1 MHPEEGALV
10 AREPANP
17 AARQC
22 DVVVDLFSGPMGV
35 CRLGYVK
42 SGADAGRTV
51 LLREVSPQS
60 VRFLG
65 RRLRKAS
72 EIAHSNLVKLLGT
85 VEVAGRVQIASEYI
99 AGVSLFELRAAAAEK
114 RERLEPAVATRIVS
128 GALEAAKSAHSL
140 CQTKG
145 FELTRSIFSDT
156 VWVAEF
162 GETMLTDVGLAD
174 LLGAGNGASAV
185 PTQLVGTGTGSHD
198 VYAAGSELYE
208 LLTGKPFHGG
218 IPSFDA
224 TTPRAISDVVARA
237 LAFDPQRRFTSVAE
251 MAAAFAALPRD
262 FVAHEDEVTGSV
274 ERLMRSTLK
283 LRRAKLAMLE
293 RALGSQ
299 DDGESTRCYSVAS
312 LREGKPSETVRPLPG
327 SAAVEIVQPEP
338 EPAGDLVEEAASG
351 ALVAE
356 AEAGHAAA
364 EEEEPT
370 HIMRSPLVIPAANAP
385 REPVNP
391 EANLPTI
398 HVAEL
403 VAARRAATVVMRTP
417 LVAPDDPTLRTQR
430 KAPSKSKRR
439 ASLIALCVVTLLAA
453 ALALAVLGPRRI
465 SGFLR
470 AERSSAPAR

>member
-1 MHPEEGALV
+1 MV

-85 VEVAGRVQIASEYI
+85 VEVERRLQIASEYI

-114 RERLEPAVATRIVS
+114 RERLEPEVATRIVA
-128 GALEAAKSAHSL
+128 GALDAAKSAHAL
-140 CQTKG
+140 CQAKG

-156 VWVAEF
+156 VWIAEF

-174 LLGAGNGASAV
+174 LLGAGNGASAA

-224 TTPRAISDVVARA
+224 STPRAISEIVVRA
-237 LAFDPQRRFTSVAE
+237 LSFDEKRRFASISE
-251 MAAAFAALPRD
+251 MAAAFAALPREL
-262 FVAHEDEVTGSV
+262 VAHEDVVTGAV
-274 ERLMRSTLK
+274 ERLMKSTLK

-293 RALGSQ
+293 RTLGSQ

-312 LREGKPSETVRPLPG
+312 LREGKHNDTVRPVPGPAPAELAVPERNLPG
-327 SAAVEIVQPEP
+327 
-338 EPAGDLVEEAASG
+338 DLLEEAASG
-351 ALVAE
+351 ALVADS
-356 AEAGHAAA
+356 APDHSAS

-370 HIMRSPLVIPAANAP
+370 HIMRSPLVIPAADAP
-385 REPVNP
+385 REPLNP
-391 EANLPTI
+391 EAKLPTI

-403 VAARRAATVVMRTP
+403 VAARRAVTVLMRTP
-417 LVAPDDPTLRTQR
+417 VTAEDPTLRTPR
-430 KAPSKSKRR
+430 KATPLSKRR
-439 ASLIALCVVTLLAA
+439 ASLIAVCVLTLLAA
-453 ALALAVLGPRRI
+453 ALALAVLGPSRI

-470 AERSSAPAR
+470 AERSAAPAR